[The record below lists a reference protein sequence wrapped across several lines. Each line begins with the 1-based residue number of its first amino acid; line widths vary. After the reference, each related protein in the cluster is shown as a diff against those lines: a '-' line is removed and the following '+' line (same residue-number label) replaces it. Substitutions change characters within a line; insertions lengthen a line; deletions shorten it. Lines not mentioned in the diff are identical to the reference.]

1 MLKKIFLPIII
12 FSICSCNYYRAKHIT
27 KQKKWEDYLP
37 GDLPG
42 QLIKSSVKTK
52 RYNKAIEDG
61 KIDPKRKVGD
71 KWIDSNGKRWVQRDG
86 FKMEVSELKLSQYT
100 GWWIYGEGQHIFKDE
115 ESLEEWSLEFPNE
128 NLEELEELY
137 LAVCEMEYFPM
148 ECEMIGHKKKNVL
161 GNQTTLIVSK
171 FNILYVQGCGE

>member
-1 MLKKIFLPIII
+1 MAYNRYKII
-12 FSICSCNYYRAKHIT
+12 FSFLILLLVFSCNVQIKVSTDKEESPSENVIKIVVETT
-27 KQKKWEDYLP
+27 KQK
-37 GDLPG
+37 GH
-42 QLIKSSVKTK
+42 I
-52 RYNKAIEDG
+52 
-61 KIDPKRKVGD
+61 
-71 KWIDSNGKRWVQRDG
+71 
-86 FKMEVSELKLSQYT
+86 
-100 GWWIYGEGQHIFKDE
+100 GWWVYGEGQHIFKDE

-161 GNQTTLIVSK
+161 ENQTTLIVSK

>member
-1 MLKKIFLPIII
+1 MAYNRYKII
-12 FSICSCNYYRAKHIT
+12 FSFLILLLVFSCNVQIKVSADKEESPSENVIKIVVETT
-27 KQKKWEDYLP
+27 KQK
-37 GDLPG
+37 GH
-42 QLIKSSVKTK
+42 I
-52 RYNKAIEDG
+52 
-61 KIDPKRKVGD
+61 
-71 KWIDSNGKRWVQRDG
+71 
-86 FKMEVSELKLSQYT
+86 
-100 GWWIYGEGQHIFKDE
+100 GWWVYGEGQHIFKDE